1 MHNENTYVDRGIIK
15 WSPFDAL
22 VGYHSLIQELKYRL
36 GKRDRPLLSDDQYEE
51 MNRKLQIA
59 LYENL
64 EIEIEY
70 FKDGYLRS
78 TCGKIKKMD
87 WIQKVII
94 LSTFEKISAND
105 MTDLQLFDSK
115 KD

>member
-36 GKRDRPLLSDDQYEE
+36 GKQDRPILSDDQYEE

-59 LYENL
+59 VYQNL
-64 EIEIEY
+64 EIEVEY
-70 FKDGYLRS
+70 YKDGYTRFSLGTIR
-78 TCGKIKKMD
+78 KID
-87 WIQKVII
+87 WIQHVII
-94 LSTFEKISAND
+94 LSTFEKISAHDIINIYI
-105 MTDLQLFDSK
+105 FNEK
-115 KD
+115 G

>member
-15 WSPFDAL
+15 WAPFDAL

-36 GKRDRPLLSDDQYEE
+36 GKKDRPILSDDQYEE

-59 LYENL
+59 VYQNL

-70 FKDGYLRS
+70 YKDGYTRATLG
-78 TCGKIKKMD
+78 TIKKID
-87 WIQKVII
+87 WIQHLII
-94 LSTFEKISAND
+94 LSTFEKIYAHDIINI
-105 MTDLQLFDSK
+105 QLFN
-115 KD
+115 